1 MFKIRKKLIG
11 VMMAVAVAS
20 LSIPMELFAAGT
32 TTIRVS
38 DSDPSVGDGVS
49 VNVIASESD
58 SVSVK
63 YNPEVLQLTGG
74 SMEYTT
80 DGNTITFTG
89 TDATF
94 QFKAVASGKSSIIVS
109 GANVTGSST
118 SIQVGEGAATSSD
131 AEQPTAQNNSSEQ
144 EGQFTIDGVGYV
156 VSERFSEEE
165 IPAGFERV
173 RVTIDGY
180 NYKALSNGSLTL
192 IYLKPASDT
201 SSKGTFYVYNQDAN
215 SVSTFAILGK
225 GDNFILLSKTE
236 RMPVEGMQEAE
247 ITVDDRKVKVYTI
260 GDAQEFV
267 YAYGTNPQ
275 GESGWYQYDTK
286 DGSLQR
292 MNLQLLGV
300 SAGTEDVEPIA
311 ANQDSYYEKWSK
323 QRYLL
328 AGLLFVVVVLLVLVI
343 NLLLSRRR
351 VVEDDEVWDDDDSED
366 AEGVLSFEDESV
378 EDDPLTED
386 VQKFINQVSDTKL
399 DAQGEELEEEPAEA
413 PEENTKEVTPSEEL
427 VDEIIYNDMK
437 RTEAFRS
444 SKETRHKSSADD
456 QIDILDLNDL

>member
-1 MFKIRKKLIG
+1 MFKIRKKFIG
-11 VMMAVAVAS
+11 VMMAAAVAA
-20 LSIPMELFAAGT
+20 LSIPVELLAAGT

-38 DSDPSVGDGVS
+38 DSGPAVGDGVS

-131 AEQPTAQNNSSEQ
+131 AEQPAAQNNSNEQ

-180 NYKALSNGSLTL
+180 NYKALSNGSITL
-192 IYLKPASDT
+192 VYLKPASDT

-225 GDNFILLSKTE
+225 GDNFILLSTPNS
-236 RMPVEGMQEAE
+236 MPVEGMQEAE
-247 ITVDDRKVKVYTI
+247 ITVDNRKVNVYTI

-267 YAYGTNPQ
+267 YAYGTNLQ

-300 SAGTEDVEPIA
+300 SAGTEDTEPVA
-311 ANQDSYYEKWSK
+311 TNQDSYYEKWSK

-343 NLLLSRRR
+343 NLFLSRRR
-351 VVEDDEVWDDDDSED
+351 VGGDDEVWDDDDNED
-366 AEGVLSFEDESV
+366 AEDMESFEDEV
-378 EDDPLTED
+378 EEDDSLTED
-386 VQKFINQVSDTKL
+386 VQSFIHEVSGK
-399 DAQGEELEEEPAEA
+399 QMEEQEDELAEEIS
-413 PEENTKEVTPSEEL
+413 PSEEVVSSEQL
-427 VDEIIYNDMK
+427 VDEIIYSDMK

-444 SKETRHKSSADD
+444 SKETRHKSNADD